1 MFHFDKLSA
10 ALERTPHSSTMRA
23 RTYIAFISEKWMK
36 PKAGGRVTTSGNI
49 LITSVIA
56 AAGLMTSVVSTIIVE
71 ALFEEAT

>member
-1 MFHFDKLSA
+1 
-10 ALERTPHSSTMRA
+10 MRA

-56 AAGLMTSVVSTIIVE
+56 AAGLMTSEVSTIIS
-71 ALFEEAT
+71 